1 MRVYHNGI
9 TANIGAAANFL
20 ELAENDEPT
29 HNSKADNDEVGI
41 RFSHVTFSYP
51 SAERPAVSDVSF
63 TVMPGES
70 IAIVGEN
77 GSGKTTLSKLI
88 MGFYVPSEGSVF
100 VDGIDTK
107 YAERKKMLGKFSA
120 VFQNFNDYG
129 ALTLRDNVRIS
140 DFDSDNQVDACLKE
154 AEIDC
159 DDRDTFPSGQDTY
172 MSREFDGVD
181 VSRGQWQRIAMARGD
196 YRDKRYFILDEPTAA
211 IDPLE
216 EARVYKK
223 YARSTELCTTIF
235 ITHRMASARI
245 ADRIIVMDNGKIV
258 ESGTHD
264 SLIAAG
270 GKYSELWYAQSCGY
284 AL

>member
-1 MRVYHNGI
+1 
-9 TANIGAAANFL
+9 
-20 ELAENDEPT
+20 
-29 HNSKADNDEVGI
+29 
-41 RFSHVTFSYP
+41 
-51 SAERPAVSDVSF
+51 
-63 TVMPGES
+63 
-70 IAIVGEN
+70 
-77 GSGKTTLSKLI
+77 
-88 MGFYVPSEGSVF
+88 
-100 VDGIDTK
+100 
-107 YAERKKMLGKFSA
+107 
-120 VFQNFNDYG
+120 
-129 ALTLRDNVRIS
+129 
-140 DFDSDNQVDACLKE
+140 
-154 AEIDC
+154 
-159 DDRDTFPSGQDTY
+159 

-245 ADRIIVMDNGKIV
+245 ADRIIVMDNGRIV

-270 GKYSELWYAQSCGY
+270 GKYYELWSAQSRGY